1 MIVGTPAYM
10 APEQAR
16 GETVDHRSDL
26 FSLGT
31 VLYRLCT
38 GRLPFQG
45 KDDDQR
51 ADLAWPWTRRR
62 RCAELNPSDA
72 AKA

>member
-16 GETVDHRSDL
+16 GETVDGRADL
-26 FSLGT
+26 FSLGC

-38 GRLPFQG
+38 GRLPWKG
-45 KDDDQR
+45 RDAMTTSELPWPRRSRPR
-51 ADLAWPWTRRR
+51 AGD
-62 RCAELNPSDA
+62 
-72 AKA
+72 